1 MKLEIKP
8 ETFPEQVIWYTLLWT
23 YGFFLVGG
31 LYVVGSVVG
40 WILLAYWAKQLW
52 KQTDATP
59 EGDRICIPWVTWVW
73 IIGMIMMEVALIVGH
88 LDFNLETPL
97 MIKSS
102 VGWAK
107 GWALLAVFPLVGTL
121 KIRPQI
127 LYRIAC
133 IVGFQ
138 SLLFFPIFLL
148 AYLLHLPETPYVS
161 PLQLI
166 GGPGPEFF
174 APSFYE
180 IDPSNGQPRWRLFTP
195 WAPALGFVGNVYFVL
210 SLQERDRKWRYIGM
224 IGAIFVCVI
233 SVSRLALLAMPIVF
247 ILTKVLASLTR
258 PFALIT
264 VGITSVIGGLIS
276 PVLIMA
282 LESFSDKFRSARADS
297 SRVREALGRIALD
310 RWQHEAPIWGHGTVE
325 PGPHLAEFMPIGS
338 HHTWFGLL
346 FVKGIVGLTM
356 LAIPLLCSLIDL
368 MIKSQKSETA
378 SVGLSMIFIIFL
390 YTFGENLE
398 ILAYLY
404 WPALVMVG
412 LAFAARPSIGPQN
425 QGHHVE
431 VGYEA

>member
-1 MKLEIKP
+1 MTLSIKP
-8 ETFPEQVIWYTLLWT
+8 ETFPERVIWYTLLWT
-23 YGFFLVGG
+23 YGFFWIGG

-40 WILLAYWAKQLW
+40 WILLAYWVKQVW
-52 KQTDATP
+52 SQTEATP
-59 EGDRICIPWVTWVW
+59 ECDRIHIPWVTWIW
-73 IIGMIMMEVALIVGH
+73 IAGMVMMEVALVIGH
-88 LDFNLETPL
+88 LDFNLETSL
-97 MIKSS
+97 IIKSS
-102 VGWAK
+102 IGWAK
-107 GWALLAVFPLVGTL
+107 GWALLAVFPLIGTL
-121 KIRPQI
+121 KIRPQL

-133 IVGFQ
+133 IIGFQ

-174 APSFYE
+174 APSLYE

-210 SLQERDRKWRYIGM
+210 ASQERDRKWRYLGI

-247 ILTKVLASLTR
+247 ILTKVLSNLAR
-258 PFALIT
+258 PFTLIGI
-264 VGITSVIGGLIS
+264 GITSVMSGLVS
-276 PVLIMA
+276 PLLIRA
-282 LESFSDKFRSARADS
+282 SETFSDKFRSARADS
-297 SRVREALGRIALD
+297 SRVREALGRIAVD
-310 RWQHEAPIWGHGTVE
+310 RWQSEAPIWGHGTVE

-346 FVKGIVGLTM
+346 FVKGIVGFIA
-356 LAIPLLCSLIDL
+356 LAIPFLCSLIDL
-368 MIKSQKSETA
+368 VIKSQNSETA
-378 SVGLSMIFIIFL
+378 RVGLSMICIIFL

-404 WPALVMVG
+404 WLALIMLG
-412 LAFAARPSIGPQN
+412 IAFAERQ
-425 QGHHVE
+425 E
-431 VGYEA
+431 VYSEGVVYEA